1 MKRKYKDDKEALH
14 ILAATE
20 LEIEMFRK
28 YSDYYG
34 YVFYIMQ
41 VNDKKVHQKT

>member
-1 MKRKYKDDKEALH
+1 MKLKYKDDKEAMAF
-14 ILAATE
+14 LAVQE
-20 LEIEMFRK
+20 LEIEMYRK

-41 VNDKKVHQKT
+41 AEI